1 MVLISVAL
9 ASMALHSMKACMAA
23 SSCPLVSMQG
33 RQSSQKCSVIL
44 QVDVADVY
52 RQGAPVRAEPLPGTG
67 SFLQEEIQKQ
77 RELHTTA
84 HFLQTAAAINQLAQ
98 TLPLI
103 VHHKVHAPCSS

>member
-1 MVLISVAL
+1 M
-9 ASMALHSMKACMAA
+9 
-23 SSCPLVSMQG
+23 
-33 RQSSQKCSVIL
+33 
-44 QVDVADVY
+44 
-52 RQGAPVRAEPLPGTG
+52 RAEPLPGTE

-103 VHHKVHAPCSS
+103 VHHKVCVPCSS